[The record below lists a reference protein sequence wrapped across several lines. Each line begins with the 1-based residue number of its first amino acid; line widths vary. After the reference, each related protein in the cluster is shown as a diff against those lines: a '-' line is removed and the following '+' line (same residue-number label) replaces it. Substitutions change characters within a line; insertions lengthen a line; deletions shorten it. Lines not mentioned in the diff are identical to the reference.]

1 MLNRRGFLCAVSL
14 SFLAAPVAANAQQA
28 RSSRPRIGVLIFTPI
43 TPASQDAF
51 REGLREHGYVEG
63 QNIVVEWRSAA
74 GRPERAT
81 AAAVELVGLK
91 VDVIVA
97 EFTPAIQAAKKASQS
112 IPIVM
117 ASAGDPVGAGLV
129 ASLARPGGNIT
140 GFSNMAAELSG
151 KRFELLRELV
161 PGLTHVGLL
170 IHGGDPLDKTF
181 VEQTQ
186 AAATNRGI
194 QLTVVRVPKPES
206 LDAAFDAL
214 TKARAGAVMVQAN
227 LPVPMAQTAQA
238 AQRHRLPSM
247 SLVNQFPE
255 AGGLVSYGANR
266 ADILRRTTAYVDKIL
281 KGARPADMPVERPT
295 KFELVL
301 NLKTAKALGLAIP
314 PSLRLQADRVI
325 E

>member
-1 MLNRRGFLCAVSL
+1 MVNRRRFLLAVGL
-14 SFLAAPVAANAQQA
+14 SFFAAPVAAGAQQA
-28 RSSRPRIGVLIFTPI
+28 RSSLPRIGVLIFTPI

-51 REGLREHGYVEG
+51 REGLKEHGYVEG
-63 QNIVVEWRSAA
+63 QNIVVDWRSAA
-74 GRPERAT
+74 GSPERAD
-81 AAAVELVGLK
+81 AAAAELIGLK
-91 VDVIVA
+91 VNVIVA
-97 EFTPAIQAAKKASQS
+97 EFTPAIQAAKKASQT

-117 ASAGDPVGAGLV
+117 ASAGDPVGARLV

-170 IHGGDPLDKTF
+170 IHGGDQLDKTF

-186 AAATNRGI
+186 AAAINTGI
-194 QLTVVRVPKPES
+194 QLTVARVPQPES
-206 LDAAFDAL
+206 LDAAFGAL
-214 TKARAGAVMVQAN
+214 TKARVGAVLVQAN
-227 LPVPMAQTAQA
+227 LPVPMARTAQA

-247 SLVNQFPE
+247 SLVSQYPE

-266 ADILRRTTAYVDKIL
+266 ADILRRTVGYVDRIL
-281 KGARPADMPVERPT
+281 KGAKPADMPVERPT
-295 KFELVL
+295 KFELVI
-301 NLKTAKALGLAIP
+301 NLKTATELGLAIP
-314 PSLRLQADRVI
+314 PSLRLQADRAI